1 MHITVLAVG
10 KIKERFFQ
18 QAIDEYMKRLSRYHK
33 VDIIEVEDEKAP
45 ESMSE
50 AEEMIVKD
58 REGKRILKNLRED
71 AYVIT
76 LEIGGKELSS
86 PSFAEKISKLC
97 VGGVSHVAFIIGGS
111 LGLSEEVCKASDMK
125 LSFGPMTYPHQ
136 LMRVILLEQ
145 IYRASRINAGEPY
158 HK

>member
-33 VDIIEVEDEKAP
+33 VETIEVEDEKAP

-50 AEEMIVKD
+50 AEERIVKD
-58 REGKRILKNLRED
+58 REGKRLLKSLKED
-71 AYVIT
+71 SYVIT
-76 LEIGGKELSS
+76 LEIGGEELSS
-86 PSFAEKISKLC
+86 TELAKKMSKLC
-97 VGGVSHVAFIIGGS
+97 VGGVSHVTFIIGGS
-111 LGLSEEVCKASDMK
+111 LGLSEEVSAASDMK

-145 IYRASRINAGEPY
+145 IYRSARINAGEPY